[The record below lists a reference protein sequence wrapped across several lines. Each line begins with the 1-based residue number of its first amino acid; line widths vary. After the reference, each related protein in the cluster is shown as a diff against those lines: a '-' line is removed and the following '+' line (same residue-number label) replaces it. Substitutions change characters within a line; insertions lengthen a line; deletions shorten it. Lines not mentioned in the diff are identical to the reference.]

1 LADPVRAIQQRCL
14 AASERLQGIDWL
26 RVSVDF
32 LRYVAERFRR
42 DACLQNAATLSYT
55 TLLAL
60 VPLLTIGFSM
70 FAAFP
75 VFSGLTGQLQDLLF
89 QNLVPAST
97 EVVQQHLQSFV
108 DRAAGLTVVGLIALV
123 VSALLMMAAID
134 RAMNDIW
141 RVQQR
146 RRPLQGFMVY
156 WTVLTL
162 APILMGAS
170 LGVSSYVVSM
180 ASFGDI
186 DALSGVRGG
195 LLAAMPF
202 VAETLAFTFLY
213 AAVPNHRVPVRH
225 ALLGGVLAAVL
236 FEIAKGGFGWYVRNI
251 PTYEAIYGALA
262 ALPIFLI
269 WIYLSWI
276 VVLVGAEFTQALGSY
291 SLARHRAAGTGRDA
305 FRLAVHVLGHL
316 WNAQR
321 DGRGLSTRALA
332 RLEPEAGEM
341 GVLEVLRPLRRA
353 RAIQLNGDGDWILAR
368 DPSHY
373 TLLDLYR
380 SETFPLPSVAALR
393 KDGDDWDQRLADTL
407 EQADTGLAE
416 GLAESLDDIFTTR
429 PQIRSVV
436 RQANSPSEEQ

>member
-1 LADPVRAIQQRCL
+1 MADPVGAIRRRC
-14 AASERLQGIDWL
+14 AAVGEQLQGVVWL
-26 RVSVDF
+26 RVAVDF
-32 LRYVAERFRR
+32 LLYVAERFRR

-75 VFSGLTGQLQDLLF
+75 VFSGLTDQVLDLLF
-89 QNLVPAST
+89 ENLVPAST
-97 EVVQQHLQSFV
+97 EVVQQHLENFV
-108 DRAAGLTVVGLIALV
+108 DRAAGLTVVGLVALM

-146 RRPLQGFMVY
+146 RRPLHGFMVY

-162 APILMGAS
+162 APILIGAS
-170 LGVSSYVVSM
+170 LGISSYVLSVTR
-180 ASFGDI
+180 FGELE
-186 DALSGVRGG
+186 ALGG
-195 LLAAMPF
+195 LQGTLLAAMPF
-202 VAETLAFTFLY
+202 VAETVAFTFLY
-213 AAVPNHRVPVRH
+213 AAVPNSRVPIRH
-225 ALLGGVLAAVL
+225 ALLGGVLAAAL
-236 FEIAKGGFGWYVRNI
+236 FELAKGGFGWYVANI

-269 WIYLSWI
+269 WLYLSWI

-305 FRLAVHVLGHL
+305 FRLAVRLLGHL
-316 WNAQR
+316 WRAQQQ
-321 DGRGLSTRALA
+321 GRGLNTRALA

-341 GVLEVLRPLRRA
+341 GVLQVLRPLRRA
-353 RAIQLNGDGDWILAR
+353 RAIQLNGEGDWMLAR

-380 SETFPLPSVAALR
+380 SEAFPLPNVAALR
-393 KDGDDWDQRLADTL
+393 KDGDDWDQRLADSL
-407 EQADTGLAE
+407 EQADAGLAS
-416 GLAESLDDIFTTR
+416 GLDESLDHVFASR
-429 PQIRSVV
+429 PQIRPVI
-436 RQANSPSEEQ
+436 RQARTTSEE